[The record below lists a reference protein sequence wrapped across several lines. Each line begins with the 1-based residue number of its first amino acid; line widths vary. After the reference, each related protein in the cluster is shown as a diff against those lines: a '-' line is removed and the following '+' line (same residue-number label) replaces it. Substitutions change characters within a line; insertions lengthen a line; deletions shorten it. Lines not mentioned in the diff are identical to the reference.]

1 MRSPVLSLVRLQP
14 PTHHWLIRDAV
25 LEGQARHE
33 ADCDLRGGGGGRR
46 RSDRRSSGRGGGS
59 GKRGRRHACCKRSPL
74 FSGSIRVRSCRKR
87 VPETKRA
94 CETNGKRQASRRR
107 VFVLL
112 LAALMLS
119 RTTTAG
125 KARLCIFT
133 RLAASI
139 QLRQKKK
146 KARQRTFCRRDFCRF
161 RVPFDDVQRRRGPC
175 VLPRAHPRAAA
186 PRPLQERRALLA
198 TRIVVVT
205 SDVDDTPTTTHISP
219 SLFFAPAFP
228 SNCFSKQQQGRRD
241 SSSIIASHRR
251 APSQPRAGPCCPAP
265 HRICPRAQTNTAA
278 DAL

>member
-146 KARQRTFCRRDFCRF
+146 KSETENILSERLLSLPRPFRRCSTSQGPMRAPS
-161 RVPFDDVQRRRGPC
+161 RASSRRG
-175 VLPRAHPRAAA
+175 ASSASG
-186 PRPLQERRALLA
+186 EEG
-198 TRIVVVT
+198 
-205 SDVDDTPTTTHISP
+205 
-219 SLFFAPAFP
+219 FA
-228 SNCFSKQQQGRRD
+228 RH
-241 SSSIIASHRR
+241 SHRR
-251 APSQPRAGPCCPAP
+251 R
-265 HRICPRAQTNTAA
+265 H
-278 DAL
+278 L